1 MGDVARPKRSLSS
14 TIRCFFGNS
23 GRNEPL
29 LFQPVEEEPQPIAVS
44 EPMEAEESVIVY
56 QGDGVVRPP
65 VLPILPVQRLRL
77 LRQKQELRRRHILEV
92 VHNSPLQLNLSNYSY
107 KSSSTP
113 SPMRAAHV
121 ALNRLPLKKKKL
133 SGGIGKGTKWSG
145 DLEYDLAEYDT
156 TEKNANL
163 GHDSILHED
172 TGSKDA
178 TSLDVNADKLSTE
191 QRNVLL
197 KGPRS
202 AAQRALPSVKS
213 PQEKSTAK
221 GEKVVLPSV
230 GFDFIKGSDTPSK
243 VRTPRPDDEDEEPRR
258 KKRIGQASGSKVAN
272 QHFDANGGNQTEGE
286 SKTQQ
291 HKFTFGQNNDH
302 LLVGQKRGKNEKPA
316 FDKENDKQS
325 KQVPRSEQ
333 DELQGK
339 QPTFSFQQK
348 DKTAQPKFNIG
359 EKSNKLPKPAFVYG
373 QKKDG
378 QPKPAFT
385 FGEKKDE
392 QPKPAFDF
400 GEKKGEQPQQAFNFG
415 EKKDVQPK
423 PAFNFGVDKEGQSK
437 PALKQKTND
446 RPNTQSKL
454 EQDSKEPKPVFSF
467 GSGPDEN
474 LAITSGTKTGETVK
488 PELAFNFGQNKDVHS
503 KPVFNFKAKSEEPK
517 HDLKQD
523 SKPTFSFGA
532 GQSGPSKP
540 SLSFGSNNNDKSAK
554 SDPSS
559 NTNLS
564 DSKQSSGSNGF
575 SFSRIQ
581 QPAAAEQAT
590 SPSFTFGI
598 DSNDKPVASGPNV
611 FAPTPKNASK
621 PFSFP
626 NPSSNAPWTAGSTSA
641 VGSTSATTGNNAPS
655 FNFKFGA
662 GANSQQVPAPTSN
675 PSVNNPFVS
684 NRNGFAFSN
693 TNGAVGAGGGVLNAQ
708 APAQTAPQVFGNAP
722 SVSPAFG
729 KSTSPSTMP
738 NSNPS
743 SRAFTPSSTIN
754 LNFGNVGSADPSTI
768 FSGGGPQNAP
778 MGTASPQQI
787 FGGGSSQSP
796 AQIFGQPAASQQFG
810 AAPGVGAGMALNP
823 SQPPVT
829 NFQLPPGRKL
839 ARMRQSR
846 RG

>member
-14 TIRCFFGNS
+14 TIRCFFGNP
-23 GRNEPL
+23 GRDEPL
-29 LFQPVEEEPQPIAVS
+29 LFQPVEEEPEPIAVS

-56 QGDGVVRPP
+56 QGDGGVRPP

-77 LRQKQELRRRHILEV
+77 LRQKQELRRRHILEA

-133 SGGIGKGTKWSG
+133 SRGIGKGTKWSG

-156 TEKNANL
+156 KEKNTNF
-163 GHDSILHED
+163 GHDVTLHED
-172 TGSKDA
+172 TGSKDG
-178 TSLDVNADKLSTE
+178 TPLDVNADKLSTE

-202 AAQRALPSVKS
+202 AAQRALPLLKP
-213 PQEKSTAK
+213 PQEKPIAK
-221 GEKVVLPSV
+221 GEKIVLPSV
-230 GFDFIKGSDTPSK
+230 GFDFIKGTDTPSK
-243 VRTPRPDDEDEEPRR
+243 VKTPRPDDEDEEPRR
-258 KKRIGQASGSKVAN
+258 KKRIGQASGSKEAK
-272 QHFDANGGNQTEGE
+272 QHFDANGGDKTEG
-286 SKTQQ
+286 KTNTKQ
-291 HKFTFGQNNDH
+291 HKFTFDQNNNQ
-302 LLVGQKRGKNEKPA
+302 LLVGQKKSENEKPA
-316 FDKENDKQS
+316 FSFGRKNDEQLE
-325 KQVPRSEQ
+325 QVPRSEQ
-333 DELQGK
+333 DETQGK
-339 QPTFSFQQK
+339 QPSFSFQQK
-348 DKTAQPKFNIG
+348 DKTAQPKFNFG
-359 EKSNKLPKPAFVYG
+359 EKNNEQPKPAFVFG
-373 QKKDG
+373 QKKDE
-378 QPKPAFT
+378 QPKPAFNFGGKKDEEPKPAFNFGEKKNEEPKPAFN

-392 QPKPAFDF
+392 QPKPT
-400 GEKKGEQPQQAFNFG
+400 FNFG
-415 EKKDVQPK
+415 
-423 PAFNFGVDKEGQSK
+423 ADKEEQSK
-437 PALKQKTND
+437 PALKKKTND
-446 RPNTQSKL
+446 QPNTQSQL
-454 EQDSKEPKPVFSF
+454 EQDSKEPKPIFSF

-474 LAITSGTKTGETVK
+474 LAVASGSKTDQTVK
-488 PELAFNFGQNKDVHS
+488 PKLALNFGQNKDEQP
-503 KPVFNFKAKSEEPK
+503 KPAFNFKAKSEEPK
-517 HDLKQD
+517 KDAKRD
-523 SKPTFSFGA
+523 AKPTFSFGA
-532 GQSGPSKP
+532 GQNESPKP
-540 SLSFGSNNNDKSAK
+540 SISFGSNKNDKSAK

-559 NTNLS
+559 DTNPS
-564 DSKQSSGSNGF
+564 GPKQNAVSNGF

-581 QPAAAEQAT
+581 QPTASEQAT
-590 SPSFTFGI
+590 APSFTFGI
-598 DSNDKPVASGPNV
+598 GSNDKSVASGPNV
-611 FAPTPKNASK
+611 FAPTPKSASK
-621 PFSFP
+621 PFSFS
-626 NPSSNAPWTAGSTSA
+626 NPPSNAPWTAN
-641 VGSTSATTGNNAPS
+641 STSATTGNNAPS

-662 GANSQQVPAPTSN
+662 GANSQQVPAPPSN

-684 NRNGFAFSN
+684 NRNGFAFNN

-708 APAQTAPQVFGNAP
+708 APAQTAPQGFGNSH

-743 SRAFTPSSTIN
+743 SRAFTPSNTIN

-796 AQIFGQPAASQQFG
+796 AQIFGQPVASQQFG
-810 AAPGVGAGMALNP
+810 AGFGAAPGVSAGMGPNP
-823 SQPPVT
+823 SQAPVT